1 MSFIPQNQ
9 GPPAEA
15 GPSAASPDTPPEPET
30 LLINEAQFLLADKR
44 TQLATV
50 RTGLALLA
58 VPMSILS
65 VLVVTSRFYH
75 FWGNLSYLLPLF
87 AMCLGL
93 LALGVYLIW
102 RGAIRLLRIER
113 GLRRLIART
122 PHLNQL
128 MH

>member
-1 MSFIPQNQ
+1 M
-9 GPPAEA
+9 PA
-15 GPSAASPDTPPEPET
+15 DTTPEPES

-65 VLVVTSRFYH
+65 VLVVTSRFYR

-102 RGAIRLLRIER
+102 RGIIKLHRIEA
-113 GLRRLIART
+113 GLRRIIALS
-122 PHLNQL
+122 PHLHQL